1 MNVLKR
7 IFILFLIFNLTFVS
21 KVQAEATFNDIN
33 GDGTGF
39 DVSAQ
44 DTTPRGIAFNNDG
57 TKMFIVGDQGND
69 INSYT
74 LSTGFDLSTRT
85 FDDINGDGSGFDF
98 SGQDLTPQYIKF
110 NNDGTKMFISGNTGK
125 DINSYTLSTGFDL
138 STATFDNIN
147 GNGTGFDISDQDV
160 QTRGIA
166 FNNDGTIM
174 YYLGNADDDINIY
187 TLSTGFDL
195 STATFNDI
203 NGDGSGFDISGQV
216 TVPRGI
222 TFNNDGTKM
231 FIVGDVGNDVNSY
244 TLSVGFDLTSTVTH
258 VGKFVVTDQEINPQ
272 GIAFNTTGTKMF
284 IVGNAGDDINE
295 YTLSC
300 AFKVTSSGKCEEPP
314 KIKDV
319 RGINDAQIN
328 TAKKFAEDTRV
339 ATFKRLDILRA
350 NKYQNTSAQRIEL
363 LFQNELF
370 KKVSNN
376 VASSTQA
383 KFNPIQKLDQILPN
397 DWEAWTEGS
406 ISFGKIGETSLSSA
420 QDIDG
425 VGITVGADKKMDED
439 QISGVAVRVGN
450 TDVDVGTFGSAV
462 DTNALS
468 LSVYGINSLEDK
480 NFLKHVFG
488 FSYLDS
494 DIVRKD
500 EGNTNTQTGDR
511 QGKQVFGSLDFGREY
526 EDGDLTISSMGSI
539 DGSYTA
545 LHSYTESGTNPIS
558 YNDQAIKSLMASLGV
573 LIDRDINLENS
584 NVKSRVNLEYG
595 KEFTSNSN
603 VVTSYLS
610 SSESFEYQA
619 DNEKRDIYTAGFGFD
634 FKHDQG
640 LTISADYER
649 QQIKGHGYINKFT
662 LSTGFLYRK
671 ETELALDLSE
681 DMTSNFKISK
691 KLDGFDME
699 LNLENDF
706 SNQGNHNANL
716 FLFSKF

>member
-1 MNVLKR
+1 MFNYLKK
-7 IFILFLIFNLTFVS
+7 IFVLFLIFNLTFVS
-21 KVQAEATFNDIN
+21 KAQAEATFNDIN
-33 GDGTGF
+33 GNGTGF

-44 DTTPRGIAFNNDG
+44 DTQPRGIDFNNDG
-57 TKMFIVGDQGND
+57 TKMFIVGDAEND

-85 FDDINGDGSGFDF
+85 FDDINGDGSGFEF
-98 SGQDLTPQYIKF
+98 SDQDVTPKYIKF
-110 NNDGTKMFISGNTGK
+110 NNDGTKMFLSGNSVK

-138 STATFDNIN
+138 STATFDDIN

-174 YYLGNADDDINIY
+174 FYLGNLDDDLNVY

-231 FIVGDVGNDVNSY
+231 FIVGDAGNDVNEY

-284 IVGNAGDDINE
+284 IVGNVGDDINE
-295 YTLSC
+295 YTLRC
-300 AFKVTSSGKCEEPP
+300 AFTVTNSGCEDPP

-350 NKYQNTSAQRIEL
+350 NKYQTSAQRIEL

-376 VASSTQA
+376 VASSAQA
-383 KFNPIQKLDQILPN
+383 KFDPIQKLDQILPN

-425 VGITVGADKKMDED
+425 FGITVGADKKMDED

-480 NFLKHVFG
+480 NFLKHVIG
-488 FSYLDS
+488 VSYLDS

-511 QGKQVFGSLDFGREY
+511 QGKQVFGSLDIGREY
-526 EDGDLTISSMGSI
+526 EDGDLTISSIGSI
-539 DGSYTA
+539 DGSYTT

-558 YNDQAIKSLMASLGV
+558 YNDQAVKSLMASLGV

-603 VVTSYLS
+603 VVTSYVS
-610 SSESFEYQA
+610 DSESFEYQA
-619 DNEKRDIYTAGFGFD
+619 DNENRDIYTAGLGFD

>member
-57 TKMFIVGDQGND
+57 TKMFVVGDTGND
-69 INSYT
+69 INS
-74 LSTGFDLSTRT
+74 
-85 FDDINGDGSGFDF
+85 
-98 SGQDLTPQYIKF
+98 
-110 NNDGTKMFISGNTGK
+110 
-125 DINSYTLSTGFDL
+125 
-138 STATFDNIN
+138 
-147 GNGTGFDISDQDV
+147 
-160 QTRGIA
+160 
-166 FNNDGTIM
+166 
-174 YYLGNADDDINIY
+174 Y

-203 NGDGSGFDISGQV
+203 NGDGTGFDITDQDG
-216 TVPRGI
+216 VPRGL

-231 FIVGDVGNDVNSY
+231 FVVGDNGNEINSY

-258 VGKFVVTDQEINPQ
+258 VGSFDISSQATNPQ
-272 GIAFNTTGTKMF
+272 GIAFNITGTKMF
-284 IVGNAGDDINE
+284 VVSNDGDDINE

-425 VGITVGADKKMDED
+425 FGITVGADRKIDED
-439 QISGVAVRVGN
+439 QILGVAVRVGN

-468 LSVYGINSLEDK
+468 FSVYGINSLEDK

-488 FSYLDS
+488 VSYLDS

-500 EGNTNTQTGDR
+500 EGNTNTHTGDR
-511 QGKQVFGSLDFGREY
+511 EGKQVFGSLDIGREY
-526 EDGDLTISSMGSI
+526 EGGDLTISSIGSI

-545 LHSYTESGTNPIS
+545 LDSYTESGTNAIS
-558 YNDQAIKSLMASLGV
+558 YNDQDIKSLMASLGV

-584 NVKSRVNLEYG
+584 NVKSRANLEYG
-595 KEFTSNSN
+595 KEFASNSK
-603 VVTSYLS
+603 VVTSYVS
-610 SSESFEYQA
+610 DSESFEYQA
-619 DNEKRDIYTAGFGFD
+619 DNKNRDIYTAGLGLD
-634 FKHDQG
+634 LKHEQG
-640 LTISADYER
+640 LTISTDYER
-649 QQIKGHGYINKFT
+649 QQIKGHGFINKFT
-662 LSTGFLYRK
+662 LSAGFLYKK
-671 ETELALDLSE
+671 ETELVLDLDNDMSSNFRISKALDL
-681 DMTSNFKISK
+681 
-691 KLDGFDME
+691 FDME
-699 LNLENDF
+699 FNLENDF
-706 SNQGNHNANL
+706 SNQENNSANL
-716 FLFSKF
+716 SISSKF

>member
-1 MNVLKR
+1 MFNYFKKILV
-7 IFILFLIFNLTFVS
+7 LFLIFNLTFVS
-21 KVQAEATFNDIN
+21 KAQAEATFNDIN
-33 GDGTGF
+33 GNGTGF

-44 DTTPRGIAFNNDG
+44 DTQPRGIAFNNDG
-57 TKMFIVGDQGND
+57 TKMFIVGDQEND

-85 FDDINGDGSGFDF
+85 FDDINGDGSGFDV

-174 YYLGNADDDINIY
+174 YYLGNLDDDLNVY

-231 FIVGDVGNDVNSY
+231 FIVGDAGNDVNSY

-258 VGKFVVTDQEINPQ
+258 VGKFVVTDQETNPQ

-295 YTLSC
+295 YTLRC
-300 AFKVTSSGKCEEPP
+300 AFTVTNSGCEDPP

-350 NKYQNTSAQRIEL
+350 NKYQTSAQKIEL

-376 VASSTQA
+376 ITSSTQA
-383 KFNPIQKLDQILPN
+383 KFDPIQKLDQILPN

-406 ISFGKIGETSLSSA
+406 ISFGKIGETSLRSA

-425 VGITVGADKKMDED
+425 VGITVGADRKMDED

-480 NFLKHVFG
+480 NFLKHVIG
-488 FSYLDS
+488 VSYLDS

-511 QGKQVFGSLDFGREY
+511 QGKQVFGSLDIVREY
-526 EDGDLTISSMGSI
+526 ENGDLTISSIGSI

-595 KEFTSNSN
+595 KEFTSNST
-603 VVTSYLS
+603 VVTSYVS
-610 SSESFEYQA
+610 DSESFEYQA
-619 DNEKRDIYTAGFGFD
+619 DNENRDIYTAGLGFD
-634 FKHDQG
+634 FKYDQG

-716 FLFSKF
+716 FLLSKF

>member
-1 MNVLKR
+1 MFNYFKKILV
-7 IFILFLIFNLTFVS
+7 LFLIFNLTFVS
-21 KVQAEATFNDIN
+21 KAQAEATFNDIN
-33 GDGTGF
+33 GNGTGF
-39 DVSAQ
+39 DISDQ
-44 DTTPRGIAFNNDG
+44 DTQPRGIAFNNDG

-85 FDDINGDGSGFDF
+85 FDDINGDGSGFDV

-174 YYLGNADDDINIY
+174 YYLGNLDDDLNVY

-231 FIVGDVGNDVNSY
+231 FIVGDAGNDVNEY

-258 VGKFVVTDQEINPQ
+258 VGKFVVTDQETNPQ

-295 YTLSC
+295 YTLRC
-300 AFKVTSSGKCEEPP
+300 AFTVTNSGCEDPP

-350 NKYQNTSAQRIEL
+350 NKYQTSAQKIEL

-376 VASSTQA
+376 ITSSTQA

-406 ISFGKIGETSLSSA
+406 ISFGKIGETSLRSA

-439 QISGVAVRVGN
+439 QISGVALRVGN

-480 NFLKHVFG
+480 NFLKHVIG
-488 FSYLDS
+488 VSYLDS

-511 QGKQVFGSLDFGREY
+511 QGKQVFGSLDIVREY
-526 EDGDLTISSMGSI
+526 ENGDLTISSMGSI

-558 YNDQAIKSLMASLGV
+558 YNDQAVKSLMASLGV

-603 VVTSYLS
+603 VVTSYVS
-610 SSESFEYQA
+610 DSESFEYQA
-619 DNEKRDIYTAGFGFD
+619 DNENRDIYTAGLGFD

-716 FLFSKF
+716 FLLSKF

>member
-1 MNVLKR
+1 MLNYLKK
-7 IFILFLIFNLTFVS
+7 IFSIFLIFNLTFVS
-21 KVQAEATFNDIN
+21 SAQAAATFVDS
-33 GDGTGF
+33 F
-39 DVSAQ
+39 DVSTR
-44 DTTPRGIAFNNDG
+44 DTTPRGLAFNNDG
-57 TKMFIVGDQGND
+57 TKMFVVGDTGND
-69 INSYT
+69 INS
-74 LSTGFDLSTRT
+74 
-85 FDDINGDGSGFDF
+85 
-98 SGQDLTPQYIKF
+98 
-110 NNDGTKMFISGNTGK
+110 
-125 DINSYTLSTGFDL
+125 
-138 STATFDNIN
+138 
-147 GNGTGFDISDQDV
+147 
-160 QTRGIA
+160 
-166 FNNDGTIM
+166 
-174 YYLGNADDDINIY
+174 Y

-203 NGDGSGFDISGQV
+203 NGDGSGFDISGQE
-216 TVPRGI
+216 TVPRGL

-231 FIVGDVGNDVNSY
+231 FVVGDNGNDINEY

-258 VGKFVVTDQEINPQ
+258 VGEFDISDQETNPQ

-284 IVGNAGDDINE
+284 IVGNVGNDINE

-300 AFKVTSSGKCEEPP
+300 AFKVTSSGKCEDPP

-425 VGITVGADKKMDED
+425 FGITVGADRKMDED
-439 QISGVAVRVGN
+439 QILGVAVRVGN

-468 LSVYGINSLEDK
+468 FSVYGINSLENK

-488 FSYLDS
+488 VSYLDS

-500 EGNTNTQTGDR
+500 EGNTNTHTGDR
-511 QGKQVFGSLDFGREY
+511 EGKQVFGSLDIGREY
-526 EDGDLTISSMGSI
+526 EDGDLTISSIGSI

-545 LHSYTESGTNPIS
+545 LDSYTESGTNAIS
-558 YNDQAIKSLMASLGV
+558 YNDQDIKSLMASLGV

-595 KEFTSNSN
+595 KEFTSNSK
-603 VVTSYLS
+603 VVTSYVS
-610 SSESFEYQA
+610 DSESFEYQA
-619 DNEKRDIYTAGFGFD
+619 DNKNRDIYTAGLGLD

-640 LTISADYER
+640 LTISTDYER

-662 LSTGFLYRK
+662 FSAGYLYRN

-691 KLDGFDME
+691 TLDGFDLE
-699 LNLENDF
+699 FNLENDF
-706 SNQGNHNANL
+706 SNQENHNVNL
-716 FLFSKF
+716 SLTNKF